1 MLFFT
6 VVLKRS
12 YPEIITPFESVD
24 SIIEQSLMFCTAD
37 LVDGIVGHLHDVELD
52 VNDLALGKWN
62 HLLGSPHKG
71 RAHVHGDRLD

>member
-1 MLFFT
+1 MFF
-6 VVLKRS
+6 
-12 YPEIITPFESVD
+12 
-24 SIIEQSLMFCTAD
+24 TAD